1 MNNKLLSTR
10 QAMLWFIMYQVGS
23 GFILLPTALARTAK
37 QDSWLSVVFSITVA
51 VLLIPLIAAVA
62 KQMNGKSFSLYM
74 EEIFGKWCGRLIV
87 CIFIAIFPLLIFILT
102 LRNLSDFI
110 TSAISPEANTTVISI
125 IMVIAVYAGVRSGAA
140 VMGRSAELLFFV
152 LPLLY
157 MIVTITLLFTV
168 NLKTL
173 LPVFEFG
180 WKPIVKSSFLL
191 IAFPYMESI
200 LFLFF
205 VPHLAKTKKW
215 GKVVFGSTIISG
227 LIYFGASL
235 MTIATLSEGVAAT
248 TTYSAY
254 FVVRTISIAGFVERF
269 EIIVTIFW
277 YITIF
282 YRLCLLMYVSTLGL
296 AETFRLKE
304 SNMLIIPL
312 LLIALASTHFILPN
326 MTYLFEFF
334 NIWPSYAMLFGIGL
348 PAVIWTIGAIK
359 KRVQT

>member
-10 QAMLWFIMYQVGS
+10 QATLWFILYQVGS
-23 GFILLPTALARTAK
+23 GFILLPTALAKTAK
-37 QDSWLSVVFSITVA
+37 QDAWLSVAFSIAVA
-51 VLLIPLIAAVA
+51 ILFIPLYTAIAR
-62 KQMNGKSFSLYM
+62 QMNGKSFALYM
-74 EEIFGKWCGRLIV
+74 KEMFGKWFGGLFV
-87 CIFIAIFPLLIFILT
+87 CVFIAIFPLIIFILT

-125 IMVIAVYAGVRSGAA
+125 IMIIAVYAAVRSGAA
-140 VMGRSAELLFFV
+140 VIGRSAELLFFV
-152 LPLLY
+152 LPVLY
-157 MIVTITLLFTV
+157 MIVTVTLLFTV
-168 NLKTL
+168 NFKTL

-191 IAFPYMESI
+191 IAFPYMESV

-215 GKVVFGSTIISG
+215 GKVVLWSTVISG
-227 LIYFGASL
+227 LIYFGAVL
-235 MTIATLSEGVAAT
+235 MTIATLSEGVASSAM
-248 TTYSAY
+248 YSAY

-269 EIIVTIFW
+269 EIIVTVFW

-282 YRLCLLMYVSTLGL
+282 YRLCLLMYISTLGL
-296 AETFRLKE
+296 AETMRLKE

-312 LLIALASTHFILPN
+312 LLIALASAHFILPN